1 MPGILIMTIDTLIKK
16 LEEAR
21 DLHGGNTEMQLENFT
36 TTTTTATEDLLKSV
50 PTYARTNTVKL
61 TLSFNY
67 ELGEIELT
75 PIKELVF
82 PLPD

>member
-1 MPGILIMTIDTLIKK
+1 MPGILIMTIDTLINK

-36 TTTTTATEDLLKSV
+36 TTTTTATKDLLTDT
-50 PTYARTNTVKL
+50 PAFMQTNIVKL
-61 TLSFNY
+61 VLSLNY

-75 PIKELVF
+75 PIKEVVF
-82 PLPD
+82 PLAD